1 MLNLFRREKGFY
13 RKLLALAMPILLQN
27 LITNSLGLVDTF
39 MVGTMGQLPL
49 AGVTLANIPVF
60 VVQLM
65 MFGIQSGSSVLIS
78 QYRGKGDFSA
88 INRVMGIGMYAAG
101 AIGLVFALIMGFFPE
116 EFMALFGDD
125 PQVAATAARYARIV
139 GWSYFFDSFVQVYNG
154 VHRAMGNPRRG
165 LYILGVSMACNTFLN
180 WVLIFGSLGAP
191 RMGVEGAALATLLA
205 RVLSCAIAVG
215 WAALDKNFKL
225 DLALLLRPGGEM
237 VRRFIR
243 FATPVLC
250 NETFWGLGTSL
261 FPTIMGH
268 MEGSEEILAAYAIA
282 GNITNLCAVGVF
294 AIAGS
299 AAILIGQ
306 EIGSG
311 NAGKV
316 YSLGA
321 LLSVLALLFGAVTG
335 ALFLALLYGFVVPV
349 LYPLFKLTPSAA
361 DICTLMLTMIFLVM
375 PLRSMECTNIVGVL
389 RGGGDVKMATLID
402 LTPLWAVSLPI
413 AALSGL
419 VFKLGIFWV
428 YLGIISENVVKT
440 GLGLWR
446 FKSGK
451 WIRDVTLPDLR
462 EAGQA
467 PLKNI

>member
-1 MLNLFRREKGFY
+1 MLTLFQREKGFY
-13 RKLLALAMPILLQN
+13 RKLLALALPILFQN

-39 MVGTMGQLPL
+39 MVGTMGQGPL

-78 QYRGKGDFSA
+78 QYRGKGDMKA

-101 AIGLVFALIMGFFPE
+101 AIGLAFALVMGFLPRQ
-116 EFMALFGDD
+116 FMSLFGDD
-125 PQVAATAARYARIV
+125 PQVVATAARYARIV

-154 VHRAMGNPRRG
+154 VHRAMGDPRRG

-180 WVLIFGSLGAP
+180 WVLIFGNLGAP
-191 RMGVEGAALATLLA
+191 RLGVEGAALATLLA
-205 RVLSCAIAVG
+205 RVLSCAIAIG
-215 WAALDKNFKL
+215 WAVLDKGFRI
-225 DLALLLRPGGEM
+225 DPALLFRPGGEM
-237 VRRFIR
+237 VRRFVR
-243 FATPVLC
+243 FATPVMC
-250 NETFWGLGTSL
+250 NETFWGLGTSI

-268 MEGSEEILAAYAIA
+268 MEDSEEILAAYAIA
-282 GNITNLCAVGVF
+282 GNITNLCTVGVF
-294 AIAGS
+294 AIAGT

-311 NAGKV
+311 NTGAV

-321 LLSVLALLFGAVTG
+321 LLNTLAFLFGVAGG
-335 ALFLALLYGFVVPV
+335 AAFLLLLYLFVAPV
-349 LYPLFKLTPSAA
+349 LYPLFKLSPSAGE
-361 DICTLMLTMIFLVM
+361 ICTLMLTMVFIMM
-375 PLRSMECTNIVGVL
+375 PLRSLECTNIVGVL

-402 LTPLWAVSLPI
+402 LTPLWAVALPI

-428 YLGIISENVVKT
+428 YLGMMSENVVKAVL
-440 GLGLWR
+440 GLGR

-451 WIRDVTLPDLR
+451 WIRDVTVPNL
-462 EAGQA
+462 
-467 PLKNI
+467 